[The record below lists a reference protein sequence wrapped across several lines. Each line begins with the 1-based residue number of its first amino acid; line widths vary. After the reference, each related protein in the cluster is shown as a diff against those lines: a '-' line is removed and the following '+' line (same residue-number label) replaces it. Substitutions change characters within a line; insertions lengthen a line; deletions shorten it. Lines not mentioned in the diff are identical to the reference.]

1 MIICPIQ
8 CIIGYFYRYTGVIMT
23 AFVLQGHIY
32 TTDQQIKRQTVPQDP
47 VILKHSNTIFPH
59 DISTVAY
66 ETLI

>member
-1 MIICPIQ
+1 
-8 CIIGYFYRYTGVIMT
+8 MT
-23 AFVLQGHIY
+23 ASVLQGHIY

-47 VILKHSNTIFPH
+47 VILKHTIFPH